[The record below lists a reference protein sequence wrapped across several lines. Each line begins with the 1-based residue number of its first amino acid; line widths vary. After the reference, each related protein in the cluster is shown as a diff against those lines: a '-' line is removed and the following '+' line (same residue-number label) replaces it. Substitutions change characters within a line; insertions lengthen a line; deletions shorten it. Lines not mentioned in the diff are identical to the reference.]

1 MTWRVITIACHD
13 TSCHHYDEPM
23 SRWQPD
29 ARDRLER
36 AALDL
41 FSERGFDRVT
51 VPEITARAGLTTR
64 TFHRHFA
71 DKREVLFADAG
82 QMPALAA
89 RLIAG
94 APPGLG
100 PIGVVAHGLPVIASA
115 FEGRLGPLKQ
125 RKAVIDGHD
134 GLRERELRKM
144 EQLTDSIAGAF
155 RSRGVDQLAAALVAE
170 LAVSVVKVALRR
182 WLESDGREPLTATMT
197 SSLRQLGDA
206 FAHQEAG

>member
-1 MTWRVITIACHD
+1 
-13 TSCHHYDEPM
+13 M

-41 FSERGFDRVT
+41 FSERGFDGVT

-82 QMPALAA
+82 QMPALAT
-89 RLIAG
+89 RLIME
-94 APPGLG
+94 APRGLG
-100 PIGVVAHGLPVIASA
+100 PIDVVAHGLPVIASA

-125 RKAVIDGHD
+125 RKAVIDSHD

-144 EQLTDSIAGAF
+144 EQLTGSITEAF
-155 RSRGVDQLAAALVAE
+155 RRRGVDQLTAAVVAE
-170 LAVSVVKVALRR
+170 TAVGVVKVGLRC
-182 WLESDGREPLTATMT
+182 WLESDGQVALLTTMS
-197 SSLRQLGDA
+197 SSLTRLTDA
-206 FAHQEAG
+206 FAHHEGG